1 MLILL
6 CDIELNSMYYL
17 YNITHKSICQYVNI
31 IFVKIIK
38 TLVEYNIKI
47 W

>member
-17 YNITHKSICQYVNI
+17 YNITHKSICQYA
-31 IFVKIIK
+31 IK
-38 TLVEYNIKI
+38 MFLKNNKNN
-47 W
+47 

>member
-17 YNITHKSICQYVNI
+17 YNITHESICQYVNK
-31 IFVKIIK
+31 IFVK
-38 TLVEYNIKI
+38 TIKI
-47 W
+47 IS

>member
-17 YNITHKSICQYVNI
+17 YNITYKSICQYVNK
-31 IFVKIIK
+31 IFVKTIK
-38 TLVEYNIKI
+38 NIR
-47 W
+47 